1 MFKIIALTLPIFVSL
16 FWTIILFKE
25 KNKHSIPRSFLAN
38 FMLLLVVLYTVK
50 FFYYQPLTNIYPYFD
65 IIHQYLGCLVFP
77 IYHIYFRLL
86 TIDEKFSWKLH
97 AQFLILPFIL
107 GSMYGVGVLLTP
119 TTEYRV
125 SLFDNQAFP
134 DSDQVHFLNI
144 MRKVLTYYA
153 QIQVINYLIRN
164 FILIRKY
171 GNRAEQFYSDLQD
184 GKYNNANMLNYL
196 VVINSI
202 INIICYSIFRRSE
215 IMIYIFPTTYAVMTY
230 MIGYMGF
237 KQKAINPTFDL
248 EIEPQKSES
257 QPLLKAQEQILNRL
271 LEEFDIKKI
280 YLNSQLTILDVVD
293 AVGTNRTY
301 ISLIINQQYNQNFCS
316 FVNSYRIE
324 ELQRVFT
331 QNPDLTNETLAS
343 YCGFSSEAAL
353 KRGIK
358 SKTGQSIQD
367 WKKQILS
374 VKKV

>member
-1 MFKIIALTLPIFVSL
+1 
-16 FWTIILFKE
+16 
-25 KNKHSIPRSFLAN
+25 
-38 FMLLLVVLYTVK
+38 
-50 FFYYQPLTNIYPYFD
+50 
-65 IIHQYLGCLVFP
+65 
-77 IYHIYFRLL
+77 
-86 TIDEKFSWKLH
+86 
-97 AQFLILPFIL
+97 
-107 GSMYGVGVLLTP
+107 
-119 TTEYRV
+119 
-125 SLFDNQAFP
+125 
-134 DSDQVHFLNI
+134 
-144 MRKVLTYYA
+144 
-153 QIQVINYLIRN
+153 
-164 FILIRKY
+164 
-171 GNRAEQFYSDLQD
+171 
-184 GKYNNANMLNYL
+184 
-196 VVINSI
+196 
-202 INIICYSIFRRSE
+202 
-215 IMIYIFPTTYAVMTY
+215 
-230 MIGYMGF
+230 MGF

>member
-134 DSDQVHFLNI
+134 DSDQVRFLNI
-144 MRKVLTYYA
+144 MRK
-153 QIQVINYLIRN
+153 IR
-164 FILIRKY
+164 
-171 GNRAEQFYSDLQD
+171 
-184 GKYNNANMLNYL
+184 
-196 VVINSI
+196 
-202 INIICYSIFRRSE
+202 
-215 IMIYIFPTTYAVMTY
+215 
-230 MIGYMGF
+230 
-237 KQKAINPTFDL
+237 
-248 EIEPQKSES
+248 
-257 QPLLKAQEQILNRL
+257 LKAALIQTYRKAWLRS
-271 LEEFDIKKI
+271 KKRAI
-280 YLNSQLTILDVVD
+280 V
-293 AVGTNRTY
+293 
-301 ISLIINQQYNQNFCS
+301 
-316 FVNSYRIE
+316 
-324 ELQRVFT
+324 
-331 QNPDLTNETLAS
+331 
-343 YCGFSSEAAL
+343 
-353 KRGIK
+353 
-358 SKTGQSIQD
+358 
-367 WKKQILS
+367 
-374 VKKV
+374 